1 LLFVKIVKFYYYLK
15 HDYNFIVASEKSKK
29 IVFLRQIRTF
39 IPGMSLLSQLNPA
52 PLWIYFEEICS
63 IPRLSKNEWKIRQY
77 LLEFAKKNN
86 LESKEDEVG
95 NILII
100 KPPAIGMENRK
111 IVVLQ
116 SHMDMVGEK
125 NADYPHD
132 WTTDPIIPAVKGE
145 WVTATGTTLGADDG
159 IGIASQLA
167 ILTDENLKAGMIECL
182 FTVDEESGM
191 TGAINLKA
199 DFFNGRTL
207 LNLDSEDEGILFI
220 GCAGGMDTVGTMNY
234 QAVPVHEGSYAVN
247 ISVTGL
253 HGGHSGDEIHK
264 GYGNAVKIMNRL
276 ISDLS
281 NQFNIA
287 VAYFDGGNLR
297 NAIPREAFATI
308 VFDRTVLEQV
318 KDHIDNFYSTQT
330 EEFGDLEKDLK
341 ISGKV
346 TNVPSYVM
354 DKENQT
360 KFIDALTCC
369 PHGVIAWSK
378 EMDDLVETST
388 NLASAKFSENH
399 TIRII
404 TTQRSSAES
413 AKINASA
420 TVESCLRL
428 AGAEVVHSDG
438 YPGWKPDITSE
449 ILQIT
454 HKSYISLFGEEPAI
468 KAIHAG
474 LECGLVYEKIKGIDM
489 ISFGPTIK
497 GAHTPEEMIEIRT
510 AQMFWDLLI
519 DVVKNIPVK

>member
-1 LLFVKIVKFYYYLK
+1 
-15 HDYNFIVASEKSKK
+15 
-29 IVFLRQIRTF
+29 
-39 IPGMSLLSQLNPA
+39 MSILSQLNPA
-52 PLWIYFEEICS
+52 PLWIYFEEICK
-63 IPRLSKNEWKIRQY
+63 IPRLSKNEGKIRQY
-77 LLEFAKKNN
+77 LLEFAKKND
-86 LESKEDEVG
+86 LDAKEDEVG

-100 KPPAIGMENRK
+100 KPAAQGMENRK
-111 IVVLQ
+111 TVVLQ

-132 WTTDPIIPAVKGE
+132 WATDPIIPAIKGE

-167 ILTDENLKAGMIECL
+167 ILTDKNLKAGKIECL

-191 TGAINLKA
+191 TGAINLKS
-199 DFFNGRTL
+199 DFFTGRTL

-220 GCAGGMDTVGTMNY
+220 GCAGGMDTVGTMKY
-234 QAVPVHEGSYAVN
+234 TAVPVPEGIAALE

-276 ISDLS
+276 LWNLS
-281 NQFNIA
+281 NQFSVSIGDFN
-287 VAYFDGGNLR
+287 GGNLR

-308 VFDRTVLEQV
+308 VFNNPELQEIKNWIDTFYATV
-318 KDHIDNFYSTQT
+318 KD
-330 EEFGDLEKDLK
+330 EFGDLEKDFK
-341 ISGKV
+341 ISSKICDL
-346 TNVPSYVM
+346 PLFVM
-354 DKENQT
+354 DEEDKK
-360 KFIDALTCC
+360 KFLNALTCC

-388 NLASAKFSENH
+388 NLASAKFSENN

-404 TTQRSSAES
+404 TTQRSSVES
-413 AKINASA
+413 AKINAGA
-420 TVESCLRL
+420 TVESCLKL
-428 AGAEVVHSDG
+428 AGAEVIHSDG
-438 YPGWKPDITSE
+438 YPGWKPNMTSE
-449 ILQIT
+449 ILKIT
-454 HKSYISLFGEEPAI
+454 RESYVNLFGKEPSV

-497 GAHTPEEMIEIRT
+497 GAHTPEEMIEIKT
-510 AQMFWDLLI
+510 AQMFWDLLV
-519 DVVKNIPVK
+519 DVVLNMPLR